1 MLTFSSSPDW
11 LPSPHPSAYDFS
23 STILCSMLATY
34 VSVYSANCPDG
45 VNLRD
50 VQLQRHPSS
59 RAMRLVD
66 DPTRFLLVSLP
77 KQVDIRVLRATLLE
91 WVHEG
96 VEINSIRSANPV

>member
-1 MLTFSSSPDW
+1 MI
-11 LPSPHPSAYDFS
+11 HAH
-23 STILCSMLATY
+23 

-66 DPTRFLLVSLP
+66 DSTRFLLVSLP
-77 KQVDIRVLRATLLE
+77 KQVDIRVLRSTLLE

-96 VEINSIRSANPV
+96 VEINSIRSAKPV